1 MSASQH
7 GQNLDIRVERLDHCT
22 VLHLVGDFDFHGTPS
37 FYANVEGLWTT
48 EGGPRLVIDLAGLNF
63 CDSAGLGA
71 LVYVFNQ
78 IASAEGRFIL
88 VAVPHHLQRR
98 LRISGLN
105 DHFESRDTVEQA
117 VLEVGAA

>member
-7 GQNLDIRVERLDHCT
+7 GQNLDIRVERLENCT
-22 VLHLVGDFDFHGTPS
+22 VLYLAGDLDFHGTPG
-37 FYANVEGLWTT
+37 FYANVDGLWTPD
-48 EGGPRLVIDLAGLNF
+48 GAPRLVIDLARLTF

-78 IASAEGRFIL
+78 IAAAQGRFIL
-88 VAVPHHLQRR
+88 VAVPDYLQRR

-105 DHFESRDTVEQA
+105 NHFESRDTVEQA
-117 VLEVGAA
+117 VQEAGAA